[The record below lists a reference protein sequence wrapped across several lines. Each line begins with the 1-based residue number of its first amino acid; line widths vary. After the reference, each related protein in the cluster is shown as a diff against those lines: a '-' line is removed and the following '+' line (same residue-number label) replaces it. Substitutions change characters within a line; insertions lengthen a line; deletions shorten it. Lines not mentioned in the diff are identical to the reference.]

1 LTPAAAFAYHARA
14 CFLRHALTVLRCNRD
29 IVIVTIAQEEA
40 MKRICHLVA
49 VVFLT
54 ILVFAQ
60 SDEITP
66 NENLVAEGIPKI
78 PAALAESV
86 GRYSEFRSGFF
97 ASWHPARREMLIETR
112 FGDTNQV
119 HLVKF
124 PGGARTQ
131 LTFFPDRI
139 AGAAYQPVNGES
151 FLFAKDVGGGEFYQ
165 IYRYDLKS
173 GDITLLTDGKSR
185 NTSPRWSYQ
194 GDRIAYGSTKRTGN
208 DVDIWV
214 VNANDAASARM
225 VAPMEGGGWNVDDW
239 SPDGKQLLVTNYVSA
254 AESYV
259 WLLDVESGKKELLTP
274 KLGSETAANG
284 NARFAKDGKGVY
296 MTSDEDSEFQRL
308 VYLDLSSRKTKL
320 ITPALQWD
328 VDELD
333 ISQDGRWIAFE
344 ANEDGISK
352 LHVYDIKM
360 GREIPVPKL
369 PVGVIANLQWRK
381 GSRELGF
388 TLTDAGQPY
397 DAYSLDMSLNK
408 IERWTYSETGGL
420 DTSGFSEPQLIHWKS
435 WDDRSISGF
444 LYKPP
449 AKFTG
454 KHPVIIAIHGGPEGQ
469 YRPDF
474 LARDNYYI
482 NELGIAMI
490 YPNVRGSTGY
500 GKTFQKL
507 DNGFLREG
515 SYKDINT
522 LIDWIQAQA
531 DLDSNK
537 IMITGGSYGGFMTL
551 AVATN
556 YNDRICCSVDVVGP
570 SNLVTFLEHTSG
582 YRKDL
587 RRVEYGDERDPK
599 MRAYL
604 ESIAPANKA
613 KNITKPLFVIAGAN
627 DPRVPASESAQM
639 VEVVRKNGTPVWWLL
654 AKDEGHGFAKKKN
667 RDYQF
672 YATVEFVKEYLLK

>member
-1 LTPAAAFAYHARA
+1 MRRTFALLVALFAAAPS
-14 CFLRHALTVLRCNRD
+14 
-29 IVIVTIAQEEA
+29 
-40 MKRICHLVA
+40 
-49 VVFLT
+49 
-54 ILVFAQ
+54 FAQ
-60 SDEITP
+60 TDYVTP
-66 NENLVAEGIPKI
+66 NESLVAEGIPQI
-78 PAALAESV
+78 PASLAESV
-86 GRYSEFRSGFF
+86 RRYSEFRAAFLS
-97 ASWHPARREMLIETR
+97 SWHPTKREMLIGTR
-112 FGDTNQV
+112 FGDTNQI
-119 HLVKF
+119 HQVKF

-131 LTFFPDRI
+131 LTFFPDRV
-139 AGAAYQPVNGES
+139 AGAAYQPVNGDS
-151 FLFAKDVGGGEFYQ
+151 FMFMKDIGGGEFFQ
-165 IYRYDLKS
+165 IYIYDLKT

-185 NTSPRWSYQ
+185 NTDPRWSYQ

-214 VNANDAASARM
+214 VNAKDPASARM
-225 VAPMEGGGWNVDDW
+225 VAQMEGGGWGISDW
-239 SPDGKQLLVTNYVSA
+239 SPDGKQLLVTNEISA
-254 AESYV
+254 AESYI
-259 WLLDVESGKKELLTP
+259 WLVDVDSGKKDLLTP
-274 KLGSETAANG
+274 KAGTETAERG
-284 NARFAKDGKGVY
+284 NARFSKDGKGIY
-296 MTSDEDSEFQRL
+296 LATDEGSEFQRL
-308 VYLDLSSRKTKL
+308 TYLDLASRKTTVL
-320 ITPALQWD
+320 TPNLNWD
-328 VDELD
+328 VGEVDLSD
-333 ISQDGRWIAFE
+333 DGRWLAFA

-352 LHVYDIKM
+352 LHVLDTQTKK
-360 GREIPVPKL
+360 ESAVPKL
-369 PVGVIANLQWRK
+369 PVGVIFGLQWRK
-381 GSRELGF
+381 HSRDLGF
-388 TLTDAGQPY
+388 TLTTASQPF
-397 DAYSLDMSLNK
+397 DAYSIDMASGK
-408 IERWTYSETGGL
+408 IERWTFSETGGL

-449 AKFTG
+449 AKYTA
-454 KHPVIIAIHGGPEGQ
+454 KHPVIIDIHGGPEGQ
-469 YRPDF
+469 TQPDF
-474 LARDNYYI
+474 LGRDNYFI

-522 LIDWIQAQA
+522 LIDWIQTQP
-531 DLDSNK
+531 DLDANK
-537 IMITGGSYGGFMTL
+537 ILITGGSYGGFMTL

-599 MRAYL
+599 MREYL

-613 KNITKPLFVIAGAN
+613 KNITKPLFVVAGQN

-639 VEVVRKNGTPVWWLL
+639 VEVVRKNGTQVWWLL

-672 YATVEFVKEYLLK
+672 YATVEFIKEFLLK